1 MKAAQASPQ
10 MAQVGPET
18 STPPAPKTRKSNRV
32 SQPRKKG
39 VRKVKL
45 NFNVPVRTREKLEEA
60 ALRHD
65 SSLSELLTG
74 ALERCLKDDA
84 WSPKVRSAVSR
95 NRTIVPPA
103 ELVDISNQL
112 LALASVLERL
122 MQTASDPAAIDEA
135 SRIHLDARVRL
146 QEMREAWGC

>member
-1 MKAAQASPQ
+1 
-10 MAQVGPET
+10 MAKVVSET
-18 STPPAPKTRKSNRV
+18 TPSPAPKTRKSNRV

-45 NFNVPVRTREKLEEA
+45 NFNVPIKMREKLEEA

-103 ELVDISNQL
+103 ELVDISNLL

-122 MQTASDPAAIDEA
+122 MQTASNPTEIDEA
-135 SRIHLDARVRL
+135 SRIYLDARIRL
-146 QEMREAWGC
+146 QEMREAGGC